1 MTPELQGLAD
11 RSLERWQRIRLG
23 VRLAYNPGKPC
34 VIACYIGV
42 GRKMAQNGFVPEVEA
57 EQRMF
62 RLLLQA
68 ATDLALP
75 WAWRH
80 HCLSHAVHPL
90 ARLTTL
96 LAGDDFAVTRLHAL
110 WELAQQQLPTTPGA
124 ATDEG

>member
-1 MTPELQGLAD
+1 MTPELQGLAT
-11 RSLERWQRIRLG
+11 RSLERWQRIALC

-34 VIACYIGV
+34 VIACYVGV
-42 GRKMAQNGFVPEVEA
+42 GRKMAENGFVPELEA

-68 ATDLALP
+68 GTDLALP

-80 HCLSHAVHPL
+80 HCLSYAVHPL

-96 LAGDDFAVTRLHAL
+96 LADDPFAVTRLHAR
-110 WELAQQQLPTTPGA
+110 WELAQQQLTTPPGA
-124 ATDEG
+124 APPKG

>member
-1 MTPELQGLAD
+1 MNELSPASAHALKRWD
-11 RSLERWQRIRLG
+11 RIALG

-42 GRKMAQNGFVPEVEA
+42 GRKLVEAGLVPEVEA

-68 ATDLALP
+68 ANDLALP

-80 HCLSHAVHPL
+80 HCLSYAVHPL

-96 LAGDDFAVTRLHAL
+96 LAADPFAVTRLHAR
-110 WELAQQQLPTTPGA
+110 WELAQQQLPTTPGTTTA
-124 ATDEG
+124 EG